1 MKQLS
6 IKIMT
11 IALVLSST
19 AFFSCKKEAGPKG
32 DPGTPGIDGNANV
45 TQISFGSRIIN
56 PGIPGINLTLSGITK
71 TIAEKS
77 IILSYGK
84 ATNGLWYQLP
94 GFSAIGLH
102 EYRTFLSA
110 QDPSST
116 LTLQM
121 VSGTTAETF
130 DPIRVVII
138 PANVLLN
145 GRGGVLP
152 YDISDYESMR
162 AYFNLPR

>member
-6 IKIMT
+6 IKLMT
-11 IALVLSST
+11 AVLMLSSIS
-19 AFFSCKKEAGPKG
+19 FFSCKKG
-32 DPGTPGIDGNANV
+32 DTGAPGADGNANV
-45 TQISFGSRIIN
+45 TQISFAAKTIATGGQIT
-56 PGIPGINLTLSGITK
+56 LTLNGITK
-71 TIAEKS
+71 AIAEKS
-77 IILSYGK
+77 MILSYGK
-84 ATNGLWYQLP
+84 ASNGLWYQLP
-94 GFSAIGLH
+94 GFSISGLH
-102 EYRTFLSA
+102 EYRTFLTA

-138 PANVLLN
+138 PANVLVN
-145 GRGGVLP
+145 GRGSVLP

-162 AYFNLPR
+162 AYFNLPK

>member
-6 IKIMT
+6 IKILT
-11 IALVLSST
+11 IALMLSST

-32 DPGTPGIDGNANV
+32 DPGAPGIDGNANV
-45 TQISFGSRIIN
+45 TQISFAAKTIATNGQII
-56 PGIPGINLTLSGITK
+56 LTLNGITK
-71 TIAEKS
+71 AIAEKS
-77 IILSYGK
+77 MILSYGK
-84 ATNGLWYQLP
+84 ASNGLWYQLP
-94 GFSAIGLH
+94 GFSISGLH
-102 EYRTFLSA
+102 EYRTFLNA

-145 GRGGVLP
+145 GRGGALP